1 MTSALEKQLSEI
13 EKHVVEKRKQTAAAA
28 ARAASYSANTSDS
41 AQTKTQQPME
51 AGPAGPGQKL
61 VNLTSANA
69 NSSQSKE
76 ENSTK
81 FGNSMREMLKNVVS
95 SQKNVLYKKVDTIEQ
110 QQQQNTQDQGA
121 TQAPPQTQQKTKM
134 GKFFQTLSLKNSLSK
149 SNQSVEKSKSK
160 DSLVSITDSD
170 VSKFVTPKQPPV
182 LPDKKLDKKQRSK
195 SLSSENRH
203 RNNSSSRSEIG
214 SSSANTAGKQSTSG
228 AGGRAEGQVKPQTRW
243 LGKNPFDTS
252 PATEVLSDPSQLN
265 PFMPDYNES
274 YGQFSGISQNDSATA
289 SGLVGPG
296 THGSQRCLKKE
307 GPTLGKSEIRVENQI
322 SESSNNIL
330 ET

>member
-1 MTSALEKQLSEI
+1 
-13 EKHVVEKRKQTAAAA
+13 
-28 ARAASYSANTSDS
+28 
-41 AQTKTQQPME
+41 
-51 AGPAGPGQKL
+51 
-61 VNLTSANA
+61 
-69 NSSQSKE
+69 
-76 ENSTK
+76 
-81 FGNSMREMLKNVVS
+81 MREMLKNVVS

-110 QQQQNTQDQGA
+110 QQQQQNTQDQGA
-121 TQAPPQTQQKTKM
+121 TQAPPQAQQKTKM

-203 RNNSSSRSEIG
+203 RNNSSSRSELG

-252 PATEVLSDPSQLN
+252 PATEAYPKMTQQQQAAWLGRGRMAHKD
-265 PFMPDYNES
+265 
-274 YGQFSGISQNDSATA
+274 A
-289 SGLVGPG
+289 
-296 THGSQRCLKKE
+296 LKK
-307 GPTLGKSEIRVENQI
+307 KVQHW
-322 SESSNNIL
+322 
-330 ET
+330 